1 MIRTMYK
8 SKINRA
14 TITQCELHYTGSITI
29 PAEILEASDILPGE
43 RVQVVNIDNGERLE
57 TYTIK
62 GSKGDGNICLN
73 GPAARRGMVGDK
85 ITIISYC
92 QLDDKEAR
100 ILKPKLVLIDEK
112 NQIIKTE
119 ILD

>member
-14 TITQCELHYTGSITI
+14 TLTQCELHYTGSITI
-29 PAEILEASDILPGE
+29 PAEILEAADVLPGE
-43 RVQVVNIDNGERLE
+43 RVQVVNINNGERLE
-57 TYTIK
+57 TYAIK
-62 GSKGDGNICLN
+62 GKLNDGNICLN
-73 GPAARRGMVGDK
+73 GPAARRGMIGDQ

-92 QLDDKEAR
+92 QLEDAEAR
-100 ILKPKLVLIDEK
+100 TLKPKLVLIDQD
-112 NQIIKTE
+112 NQITKTE

>member
-14 TITQCELHYTGSITI
+14 TLTQCELHYTGSITI
-29 PAEILEASDILPGE
+29 PAEVLEAADVLPGE
-43 RVQVVNIDNGERLE
+43 RVQVVNINNGERLE

-62 GSKGDGNICLN
+62 GKRGDGNICLN
-73 GPAARRGMVGDK
+73 GPAARRGMAGDH

-92 QLDDKEAR
+92 QLEDAEAR
-100 ILKPKLVLIDEK
+100 ALKPRLVLMGDD
-112 NQIIKTE
+112 NQITKTE